1 MNRITI
7 ICKYK
12 KSVVVINQNKRGS
25 NWMVEFINIKYKRNK
40 NRINKKNLI
49 RKKRNIMIYKIY

>member
-40 NRINKKNLI
+40 NRINKKI
-49 RKKRNIMIYKIY
+49 